1 MTIQL
6 QNLPYAENTLAPV
19 ISEKTVQFHYHKH
32 HAGYV
37 QKTNELIDNTD
48 LENKS
53 LEEIIL
59 TAASDS
65 VYQTLFNNAAQAWNH
80 QFYWQS
86 LKPNAAASPVPE
98 QLKTAIERDFGSVE
112 ELKNQ
117 LQAKG
122 LAQFG
127 SGWVWLVAENGK
139 LSVVSTSNAQTPL
152 INGAQKPLLTIDVW
166 EHAYYL
172 DSQNNRA
179 AYLQNVINHLLNWE
193 FAAQNLTGE

>member
-6 QNLPYAENTLAPV
+6 QNLPYAENALAPV
-19 ISEKTVQFHYHKH
+19 ISEKTVEFHYHKH

-37 QKTNELIDNTD
+37 QKTNELIYNTD

-59 TAASDS
+59 TTANNST
-65 VYQTLFNNAAQAWNH
+65 YQTLFNNAAQAWNH

-86 LKPNAAASPVPE
+86 LKPYAETSVVPE
-98 QLKTAIERDFGSVE
+98 KLKMLIERDFGTVE
-112 ELKNQ
+112 ALKNQ

-127 SGWVWLVAENGK
+127 SGWVWLVTENDK
-139 LSVVSTSNAQTPL
+139 LSVLSSSNAQTPL
-152 INGAQKPLLTIDVW
+152 TNKAQKPLLTIDVW

-172 DSQNNRA
+172 DCQNNRA

>member
-1 MTIQL
+1 MTVQL
-6 QNLPYAENTLAPV
+6 QNLPYAENALAPV

-37 QKTNELIDNTD
+37 QKTNELIYNTD

-65 VYQTLFNNAAQAWNH
+65 SYQTLFNNAAQVWNH

-86 LKPNAAASPVPE
+86 LKPAASPVPE
-98 QLKTAIERDFGSVE
+98 KLKILIERDFGSVD

-122 LAQFG
+122 LSQFG
-127 SGWVWLVAENGK
+127 SGWVWLVTENDK
-139 LSVVSTSNAQTPL
+139 LSILSTSNAQTPL
-152 INGAQKPLLTIDVW
+152 TNGNQKPLLTIDVW

-172 DSQNNRA
+172 DTQNNRA
-179 AYLQNVINHLLNWE
+179 AYLQNVINNLLNWE
-193 FAAQNLTGE
+193 FAAQNLTGDK